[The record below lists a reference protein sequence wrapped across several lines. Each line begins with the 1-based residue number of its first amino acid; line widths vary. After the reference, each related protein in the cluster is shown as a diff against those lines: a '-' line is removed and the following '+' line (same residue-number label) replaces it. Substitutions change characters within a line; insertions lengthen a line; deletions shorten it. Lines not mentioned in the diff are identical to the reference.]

1 MYLNPTFDYL
11 NINSTN
17 RIERG
22 NRNII
27 LFPPLT
33 MDESLEESSVF
44 IIDNMLGHKKVVKIQ
59 GD

>member
-11 NINSTN
+11 NINSIN
-17 RIERG
+17 RTEGG
-22 NRNII
+22 NGNIF
-27 LFPPLT
+27 LFPLLT
-33 MDESLEESSVF
+33 MDESLEGSSIF